1 MVHNGT
7 LTPQFRPDQA
17 RWIILPVNDHM
28 VDQDSSPTR
37 PLVRVLIVD
46 DDVFMRDGLSLNL
59 SGKGFEVLE
68 AGDEATALA
77 LALGEPAPEVAV
89 VDISIPP
96 EAQVVRWTANN
107 FGVRLAQRIKAE
119 RPAMGIVFL
128 SAYEYHLDGV
138 WDMIRAGQR
147 GLAYKLKGRRSNALI
162 EAINKVLEGKVE
174 IDPEVRAKRP
184 ALIDELY
191 RLLDPEE
198 RPWVERVLSRF
209 PTLTPQELR
218 TANLLA
224 ASHNT
229 QGIAAKLGVQRAD
242 SLIGRVYAKLGLSEL
257 STAAPHLRQSTVLVK
272 ACMIRDF
279 ETGSMT

>member
-1 MVHNGT
+1 M
-7 LTPQFRPDQA
+7 PDENVTA
-17 RWIILPVNDHM
+17 TNNI
-28 VDQDSSPTR
+28 
-37 PLVRVLIVD
+37 RVLVVD
-46 DDVFMRDGLSLNL
+46 DDGFMRDGLSINL
-59 SGKGFEVLE
+59 SGKGYQVLQ
-68 AGDEATALA
+68 AGDESTGWAVAMSD
-77 LALGEPAPEVAV
+77 PAPDVAV
-89 VDISIPP
+89 IDISIPP
-96 EAQVVRWTANN
+96 EPQVSRWTANHH
-107 FGVRLAQRIKAE
+107 GIRLAQRIRAE
-119 RPAMGIVFL
+119 RPAMGVVFL

-147 GLAYKLKGRRSNALI
+147 GLAYKLKGRRSSALI
-162 EAINKVLEGKVE
+162 DAIEKVLEGKVE

-184 ALIDELY
+184 ALTDELY

-209 PTLTPQELR
+209 STLTPQELR

-242 SLIGRVYAKLGLSEL
+242 SLIGRVYAKLGLNEL
-257 STAAPHLRQSTVLVK
+257 SATAPHLRQSTVLVK

-279 ETGSMT
+279 ESGNTP

>member
-1 MVHNGT
+1 MPIENPESP
-7 LTPQFRPDQA
+7 PQ
-17 RWIILPVNDHM
+17 
-28 VDQDSSPTR
+28 
-37 PLVRVLIVD
+37 VRVLVVD
-46 DDVFMRDGLSLNL
+46 DDVFMRDGLSMNL
-59 SGKGFEVLE
+59 SSKGFDVVQ
-68 AGDEATALA
+68 AGDEATALE
-77 LALGEPAPEVAV
+77 LALGDPAPDVAV
-89 VDISIPP
+89 IDISIPP
-96 EAQVVRWTANN
+96 EPQVVRWSANN
-107 FGVRLAQRIKAE
+107 HGIRLAQRIKAE
-119 RPAMGIVFL
+119 RPAIGIVFL

-138 WDMIRAGQR
+138 WDMIRSGQR
-147 GLAYKLKGRRSNALI
+147 GLAYKLKGRRSSALI
-162 EAINKVLEGKVE
+162 DALHKVLEGKVE

-191 RLLDPEE
+191 RLLDADE

-229 QGIAAKLGVQRAD
+229 QGIAAKLGIQRAD

-257 STAAPHLRQSTVLVK
+257 STTAPHLRQSTVLVK

-279 ETGSMT
+279 ETGSAE